1 MRKSAGSA
9 KQPPAALG
17 AIDEVPMDRFETRLE
32 QVSPGRAAARV
43 LMVVA
48 VVVLVLSLW
57 AGFNERGL
65 ASERDPASWT
75 VAMDSDLMMTSEQD
89 AARIL
94 NYGFDVPESDG
105 TWIVAHRARMLFEV
119 ESGSPQRVTL
129 NFYPF
134 LSGDITTRQLE
145 VRSSADVTSVSL
157 VDGINT
163 VVVALDG
170 DREQAV
176 DINCFT
182 VDSPLELGVGSD
194 QRTLCAK
201 LIDVRISSG

>member
-1 MRKSAGSA
+1 MRKSSGSA

-17 AIDEVPMDRFETRLE
+17 AIDEVLMDRFETRLE

-57 AGFNERGL
+57 AWSNQ
-65 ASERDPASWT
+65 RDPASWT

-145 VRSSADVTSVSL
+145 VSSSADVTSVSL